1 MGIKFSYNKFNFKIK
16 EFTKSFMILAQGCG
30 LHKNVIDNTWLQHGN
45 SIIYQL
51 TGDGWDIWLQS
62 PSCFL
67 MKLEI
72 RSCGRCWYSTRTSWD
87 KLIWSL
93 SSLSRS
99 VTQTT
104 AASKASHMVSN
115 ANGLICSAGY

>member
-1 MGIKFSYNKFNFKIK
+1 MHGFGIATVSTNSQGMGGILSY
-16 EFTKSFMILAQGCG
+16 
-30 LHKNVIDNTWLQHGN
+30 
-45 SIIYQL
+45 
-51 TGDGWDIWLQS
+51 DIWPQS

-67 MKLEI
+67 MKFEI
-72 RSCGRCWYSTRTSWD
+72 SRCGRCWYSTRTSWD

-104 AASKASHMVSN
+104 AARKASHMVSD
-115 ANGLICSAGY
+115 ANGLICSIGY